1 MVSVITPTCDRPA
14 GLALTERWMA
24 RQTRQPDEWI
34 VVDGG
39 TRPLILSSY
48 TTARHPAQHIIRRP
62 GGVGAENFVRN
73 LLAGLDAAQG
83 DQILFWED
91 DDYYAPTHLAATVAL
106 LDSPGVQL
114 VGDPVQR
121 YYHVGARRWRIYQ
134 NKGSS
139 LCQTGMAREALPWC
153 REVLQACLDT
163 SSYGVD
169 GRLWV
174 PMLCGTMRGTLRALQ
189 TVVGIKGVPGQVGLG
204 VGHRAPIVSKWTA
217 DTQLTTLR
225 TWIGADAD
233 VYAPYHQGQ
242 EATAHGVS
250 RSRR

>member
-1 MVSVITPTCDRPA
+1 MVSVITPTCDRPV

-39 TRPLILSSY
+39 AQPVM
-48 TTARHPAQHIIRRP
+48 PASLQHSAVRIIRR
-62 GGVGAENFVRN
+62 GTEGIRAENFVRN
-73 LLAGLDAAQG
+73 LIAGLDAAQG
-83 DQILFWED
+83 DQIVFWED
-91 DDYYAPTHLAATVAL
+91 DDYYAPTHLEQTLAL
-106 LDSPGVQL
+106 LDEPGICL
-114 VGDPVQR
+114 VGDPMQR
-121 YYHVGARRWRIYQ
+121 YYNVGERRWRTYR

-139 LCQTGMAREALPWC
+139 LCQTGMSREAVPWC
-153 REVLQACLDT
+153 HEVLAVCLAT
-163 SSYGVD
+163 KSYGVD

-174 PMLCGTMRGTLRALQ
+174 PVLCGTMRGTLRPLQ

-204 VGHRAPIVSKWTA
+204 VGHRVPIVEKWTA
-217 DTQLTTLR
+217 DPLLTMLR

-233 VYAPYHQGQ
+233 VYAPYRRAQ
-242 EATAHGVS
+242 EATAHGVL

>member
-1 MVSVITPTCDRPA
+1 MVTVITPTCDRPM

-34 VVDGG
+34 IVDGG
-39 TRPLILSSY
+39 TQ
-48 TTARHPAQHIIRRP
+48 PATCLTRRVQHIHRP
-62 GGVGAENFVRN
+62 GGIGADNFVRN
-73 LLAGLDAAQG
+73 LIAGLDAAHG
-83 DQILFWED
+83 DQIVFWED
-91 DDYYAPTHLAATVAL
+91 DDYYAPTHLEQTLAL
-106 LDSPGVQL
+106 LDEPGICL

-121 YYHVGARRWRIYQ
+121 YYNVGARRWRTYN

-139 LCQTGMAREALPWC
+139 LCQTGMAREAVPWC
-153 REVLQACLDT
+153 REVLAACLAT
-163 SSYGVD
+163 KSYGVD

-174 PMLCGTMRGTLRALQ
+174 PVLCGTMRGTLRPLQ

-204 VGHRAPIVSKWTA
+204 VGHRTPIVSKWAA
-217 DTQLTTLR
+217 DPDLTTLR
-225 TWIGADAD
+225 AWIGADAD
-233 VYAPYHQGQ
+233 VYAPHRQAQ

>member
-24 RQTRQPDEWI
+24 RQTRLPDEWI

-39 TRPLILSSY
+39 TQ
-48 TTARHPAQHIIRRP
+48 PATISRLPYQRVLRRP
-62 GGVGAENFVRN
+62 GGVGADNFVRN
-73 LLAGLDAAQG
+73 LIAGLDAAQG
-83 DQILFWED
+83 DQIIFWED
-91 DDYYAPTHLAATVAL
+91 DDYYAPTHLEQTLAL
-106 LDSPGVQL
+106 LDEPGICL
-114 VGDPVQR
+114 VGDPKQR
-121 YYHVGARRWRIYQ
+121 YYNVGARRWRIYN

-153 REVLQACLDT
+153 REVIQACHDT
-163 SSYGVD
+163 KSYGVD

-174 PMLCGTMRGTLRALQ
+174 PMLCGTMRGTLRPLE

-204 VGHRAPIVSKWTA
+204 VGHRAPIVSTWTA
-217 DTQLTTLR
+217 DPALTTLR
-225 TWIGADAD
+225 SWIGDDVD
-233 VYAPYHQGQ
+233 VYAPYQQRQ
-242 EATAHGVS
+242 EATTHGIS